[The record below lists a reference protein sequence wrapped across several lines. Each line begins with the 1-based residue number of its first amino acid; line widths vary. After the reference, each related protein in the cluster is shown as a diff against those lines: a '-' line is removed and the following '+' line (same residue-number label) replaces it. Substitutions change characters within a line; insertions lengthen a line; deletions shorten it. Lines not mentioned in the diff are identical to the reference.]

1 MKTLSLYLSTA
12 ADVNEVAETI
22 AKCDFRTA
30 MSRYTTGNDSPW
42 VITVGE
48 SGWHRHLVVLETF
61 DGDAKLGLLTK
72 EQSERRITDIDTSAI
87 ERTMTLGELTAFSY
101 SGIRKLLTAELAAA

>member
-42 VITVGE
+42 VIT
-48 SGWHRHLVVLETF
+48 VVLETF